1 MELASSGEKGSKFWS
16 CVPAPCCELSD
27 VNSFSLHSCE
37 KIVFAIVTL
46 TPSYS
51 HLVPMAGSTGSKSE
65 IAKFCMME
73 HKLSSAAS
81 TACTWWICASVSIF
95 SWSS

>member
-1 MELASSGEKGSKFWS
+1 MELASSGENGSKFWS
-16 CVPAPCCELSD
+16 CVPAPCCELFD
-27 VNSFSLHSCE
+27 VNSYSLHSCE
-37 KIVFAIVTL
+37 INVFATVTL

-73 HKLSSAAS
+73 RKLSSAS
-81 TACTWWICASVSIF
+81 SSVCT
-95 SWSS
+95 